1 MSNKKI
7 IIDGVQFSLEQG
19 KIARIYYSHRSLP
32 CGPKKPLRFWRLV
45 AGKEKS
51 TWHSFD
57 ELPKINALA
66 REINEAGERL
76 GMRYAIPS
84 HDEANALRIW
94 REFCRARALEGTP
107 FRKSLSSLLESTLFA
122 ENEMESTP
130 PLSEAAEKYFAEK
143 IRMGNVTEGHISL
156 SKSHVNFFAEA
167 LKDCRLSEVSQDAVE
182 AALDTK
188 TELSA
193 SSRRAY
199 MQALKSLFTWWFTRE
214 NSRRKIT
221 ERLINPLENLTLPK
235 VRKTQD
241 PEIITPDTLREML
254 NVIAKSAP
262 ELLAVCVV
270 QAFCG
275 VRLAEALRLSWSDFR
290 GEYIF
295 LSSRITKTQVA
306 RVAPVPKCA
315 QAWFAICPKNDLL
328 APGRISLVKFTD
340 ERRKVLRL
348 AGITLPKNA
357 LRHSAASYLSALY
370 GNEKAADICGH
381 DVRTAGVNYR
391 AATTP
396 EIAQEWFS
404 IYPKK

>member
-1 MSNKKI
+1 MAYKKI

-19 KIARIYYSHRSLP
+19 KIARIYYSHRLP
-32 CGPKKPLRFWRLV
+32 CGPQKPLRFWRLV

-57 ELPKINALA
+57 ELPAINALA
-66 REINEAGERL
+66 REMNETGERL

-94 REFCRARALEGTP
+94 REFCRVRALEGTP
-107 FRKSLSSLLESTLFA
+107 FRKSLSTLLESTLFA

-130 PLSEAAEKYFAEK
+130 SLSQAAEKYFAEK
-143 IRMGNVTEGHISL
+143 IRMESVTERHVSR
-156 SKSHVNFFAEA
+156 SKRLVSFFTQE

-188 TELSA
+188 TGIGA

-199 MQALKSLFTWWFTRE
+199 MQAIKSLFKWWFTRE
-214 NSRRKIT
+214 NSQRKIT
-221 ERLINPLENLTLPK
+221 ERLVNPLENLTLPK
-235 VRKTQD
+235 IRKTQD
-241 PEIITPDTLREML
+241 PEIITPDTLRKML
-254 NVIAKSAP
+254 NLIAKSTP
-262 ELLAVCVV
+262 NLLAVCVV

-295 LSSRITKTQVA
+295 LSSKITKTQVA

-315 QAWFAICPKNDLL
+315 QAWFAICPKSDLL
-328 APGRISLVKFTD
+328 ATEKLSCVKFTD
-340 ERRKVLRL
+340 YRRRALRHS
-348 AGITLPKNA
+348 GITLPKNA

-381 DVRTAGVNYR
+381 DVRTAGVYYR

-404 IYPKK
+404 IYPEK